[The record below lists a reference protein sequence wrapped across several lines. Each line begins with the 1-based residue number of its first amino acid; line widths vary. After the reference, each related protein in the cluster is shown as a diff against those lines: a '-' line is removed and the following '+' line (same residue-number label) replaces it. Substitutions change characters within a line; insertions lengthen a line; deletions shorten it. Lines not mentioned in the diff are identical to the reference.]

1 MNAYT
6 NDSIPH
12 SVYCILLSSISPCPP
27 HSLFPLSP
35 TKTTIRGTIPFIY
48 DRSAAYIKFQ
58 VDDLFISYLYIV
70 ERDACPDIH
79 SLQPSCRSRLTAFL
93 QPSDKH
99 LAALLQRLTV
109 LSCGRCLFFT
119 CLCRVSA
126 LVLVELGDDESCN
139 QYNERD
145 DCQ

>member
-1 MNAYT
+1 MLTRTILFPTRYT
-6 NDSIPH
+6 
-12 SVYCILLSSISPCPP
+12 VYFCRLFPPVLLILSSP
-27 HSLFPLSP
+27 FPRQ
-35 TKTTIRGTIPFIY
+35 KTTTRGTIPFIY
-48 DRSAAYIKFQ
+48 DRSAAHIKFQ

-126 LVLVELGDDESCN
+126 LVLVELGDDEPGN
-139 QYNERD
+139 QNDERD
-145 DCQ
+145 NCQ